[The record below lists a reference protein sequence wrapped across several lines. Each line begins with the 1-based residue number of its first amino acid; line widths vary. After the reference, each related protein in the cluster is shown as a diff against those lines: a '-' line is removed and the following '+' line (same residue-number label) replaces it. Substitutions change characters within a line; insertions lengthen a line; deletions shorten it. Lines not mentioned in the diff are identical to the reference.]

1 MEKQRGF
8 PTSRRDFSRIFLE
21 PFLQGENTAF
31 PAAPEIFQGYPSPN
45 KESNMSEQRPVAI
58 VTGAASNIGLACAQR
73 FAATHAVIM
82 ADIADATQQAA
93 SLPHAVAVRV
103 NVEEFDSCLNLVA
116 EARKYGRID
125 AVVHS
130 AGITRPACSIL
141 DMPVEEWENVIKV
154 NLTGAFFL
162 AKACI
167 PPMLEAGQG
176 AMVLFSSRAAKTGFA
191 ALGSNGAK
199 TKAHYCASK
208 AGVISLVKSLAME
221 LAPYGIRVNGVA
233 PGPVQGTMIPK
244 ESWPVIAEKVPL
256 NRLGTPEEMAEGAW
270 FLCSPQAAFI
280 TGHILDINGGTL
292 MD

>member
-1 MEKQRGF
+1 M
-8 PTSRRDFSRIFLE
+8 
-21 PFLQGENTAF
+21 
-31 PAAPEIFQGYPSPN
+31 
-45 KESNMSEQRPVAI
+45 
-58 VTGAASNIGLACAQR
+58 
-73 FAATHAVIM
+73 
-82 ADIADATQQAA
+82 
-93 SLPHAVAVRV
+93 
-103 NVEEFDSCLNLVA
+103 
-116 EARKYGRID
+116 
-125 AVVHS
+125 HS

-176 AMVLFSSRAAKTGFA
+176 AMVLFSSRAAKT
-191 ALGSNGAK
+191 
-199 TKAHYCASK
+199 ASK

>member
-1 MEKQRGF
+1 MTATRSMPLFRAKISNVKRDSAENGDM
-8 PTSRRDFSRIFLE
+8 PTQASSSPSTPMASPLNWLLADTLEMQVRPIRIRAHVSSG
-21 PFLQGENTAF
+21 PNCKAKTAICGAAKVRITHENT
-31 PAAPEIFQGYPSPN
+31 PP
-45 KESNMSEQRPVAI
+45 K
-58 VTGAASNIGLACAQR
+58 
-73 FAATHAVIM
+73 
-82 ADIADATQQAA
+82 
-93 SLPHAVAVRV
+93 
-103 NVEEFDSCLNLVA
+103 
-116 EARKYGRID
+116 ID

-167 PPMLEAGQG
+167 PPMLKAGQG

-221 LAPYGIRVNGVA
+221 LAPYGIRANGVA

>member
-1 MEKQRGF
+1 
-8 PTSRRDFSRIFLE
+8 
-21 PFLQGENTAF
+21 
-31 PAAPEIFQGYPSPN
+31 
-45 KESNMSEQRPVAI
+45 MSEQRPVAI

-73 FAATHAVIM
+73 FAATHTVIM

-103 NVEEFDSCLNLVA
+103 NVGEFDSCLNLVA

-244 ESWPVIAEKVPL
+244 ESWPVIAEKVPAASRVHYWAHPGHKRRHPHGL
-256 NRLGTPEEMAEGAW
+256 AARRAPLGR
-270 FLCSPQAAFI
+270 S
-280 TGHILDINGGTL
+280 TGHTPKRIQVRSRFLRRADTPLARKKSGPFVFQSWGRSSHMQIHIPL
-292 MD
+292 SSLER

>member
-1 MEKQRGF
+1 
-8 PTSRRDFSRIFLE
+8 
-21 PFLQGENTAF
+21 
-31 PAAPEIFQGYPSPN
+31 
-45 KESNMSEQRPVAI
+45 MSEQRPVAI

-73 FAATHAVIM
+73 FAATHTVIM
-82 ADIADATQQAA
+82 ADIAEAQQQAA

-103 NVEEFDSCLNLVA
+103 NVGDFDSCLALA
-116 EARKYGRID
+116 SEARKHGRLD

-141 DMPVEEWENVIKV
+141 DLSVQEWEDVIKI

-191 ALGSNGAK
+191 ALGSNGSK

-244 ESWPVIAEKVPL
+244 ESWPVIAGKIPL
-256 NRLGTPEEMAEGAW
+256 ARLGTPEEMAEGAW
-270 FLCSPQAAFI
+270 FLCSPQSSFI

>member
-1 MEKQRGF
+1 
-8 PTSRRDFSRIFLE
+8 
-21 PFLQGENTAF
+21 
-31 PAAPEIFQGYPSPN
+31 
-45 KESNMSEQRPVAI
+45 MSEQRPVAI

-73 FAATHAVIM
+73 FAATHTVIM

-103 NVEEFDSCLNLVA
+103 NVGEFDSCLNLVA

-167 PPMLEAGQG
+167 PPMLEAGQS

-191 ALGSNGAK
+191 ALGSNRRENQSALLRIQGGGHLARQVAGNGACPLRNPGK
-199 TKAHYCASK
+199 RRSPRPCARNHDPQGIM
-208 AGVISLVKSLAME
+208 AG
-221 LAPYGIRVNGVA
+221 YR
-233 PGPVQGTMIPK
+233 
-244 ESWPVIAEKVPL
+244 
-256 NRLGTPEEMAEGAW
+256 
-270 FLCSPQAAFI
+270 
-280 TGHILDINGGTL
+280 
-292 MD
+292 

>member
-1 MEKQRGF
+1 
-8 PTSRRDFSRIFLE
+8 
-21 PFLQGENTAF
+21 
-31 PAAPEIFQGYPSPN
+31 
-45 KESNMSEQRPVAI
+45 MSEQRPVAI

-73 FAATHAVIM
+73 FAATHTVIM

-103 NVEEFDSCLNLVA
+103 NVGEFDSCLNLVA

-125 AVVHS
+125 TVVHS

-176 AMVLFSSRAAKTGFA
+176 AMVFFSSRAVPPSA
-191 ALGSNGAK
+191 ATARKPKRITAHPRRGS
-199 TKAHYCASK
+199 SRSSSRWQW
-208 AGVISLVKSLAME
+208 SL
-221 LAPYGIRVNGVA
+221 P
-233 PGPVQGTMIPK
+233 PT
-244 ESWPVIAEKVPL
+244 ES
-256 NRLGTPEEMAEGAW
+256 G
-270 FLCSPQAAFI
+270 
-280 TGHILDINGGTL
+280 
-292 MD
+292 

>member
-1 MEKQRGF
+1 
-8 PTSRRDFSRIFLE
+8 
-21 PFLQGENTAF
+21 
-31 PAAPEIFQGYPSPN
+31 
-45 KESNMSEQRPVAI
+45 MSEQRPVAI

-73 FAATHAVIM
+73 FAATHTVIM
-82 ADIADATQQAA
+82 ADIAEATQQAA

-103 NVEEFDSCLNLVA
+103 NVGEFDSCLNLVA

-233 PGPVQGTMIPK
+233 PGPVQGTMIHK